1 MFRINRLIIV
11 INSEG
16 ELYGTDLEFNKN
28 LNIIRGENTSGK
40 SSCID
45 AIFYALGQEELI
57 GRKGETCLKSA
68 LRQEFK
74 INGENKIV
82 EGSKVY
88 LEISNRDKTIVIER
102 VITDNEVNQKLIKV
116 YEGTYSNKKNLKEYF
131 LHDPGSATHELG
143 FHKFL
148 EDFFEWKLPDVPSY
162 KGKEIKLYMQTVF
175 AAFFIEQ
182 KKGWSDFLSTIPTIY
197 GIKNVSNRVIE
208 FILNLDVM
216 ENNRRKEELRERKKS
231 IESEWNKVFEIIKWE
246 LNKINGEISN
256 INNITLDNDEMDFNI
271 YIRKETNYFLI
282 DDEINNICMN
292 INNIETK
299 KISHI
304 GKVSSEINKK
314 YNKLSTKLYDLKDLH
329 NESLKYSK
337 SESNKIESYD
347 SLIAEI
353 SNKLIRSKDIKKLE
367 IYGKEMNINMH
378 DNYCMYCNQSLS
390 NITIGEK
397 NEFKIMSI
405 EDSID
410 YLENKKNIIQIAKH
424 MSEEKIKKVKMD
436 MKELESEISSVQTE
450 LRQINKDLIS
460 DDRLPS
466 ESEIINRLKLQEKLK
481 EYQYFLK
488 ELNSWKQKI
497 IELRAEYKRY
507 KDQKAEL
514 PEDYFSIKDKEKI
527 RMLSKEF
534 KELVALFG
542 YYIDK
547 SDNVEISED
556 KYFPTINGFDMKY
569 DSSASD
575 SIRGIW
581 AYTCAL
587 AEVSSSLNGNH
598 SNVIIFDEPGQH
610 QMNEDD
616 LIKFLSR
623 VKDLKND
630 CQTIVTTSIKKEKL
644 EEIIKNK
651 KVKYIDIKDKTIV
664 KRSLF

>member
-292 INNIETK
+292 INNIET
-299 KISHI
+299 
-304 GKVSSEINKK
+304 
-314 YNKLSTKLYDLKDLH
+314 
-329 NESLKYSK
+329 
-337 SESNKIESYD
+337 
-347 SLIAEI
+347 
-353 SNKLIRSKDIKKLE
+353 
-367 IYGKEMNINMH
+367 
-378 DNYCMYCNQSLS
+378 
-390 NITIGEK
+390 
-397 NEFKIMSI
+397 
-405 EDSID
+405 
-410 YLENKKNIIQIAKH
+410 
-424 MSEEKIKKVKMD
+424 
-436 MKELESEISSVQTE
+436 
-450 LRQINKDLIS
+450 
-460 DDRLPS
+460 
-466 ESEIINRLKLQEKLK
+466 
-481 EYQYFLK
+481 
-488 ELNSWKQKI
+488 
-497 IELRAEYKRY
+497 
-507 KDQKAEL
+507 
-514 PEDYFSIKDKEKI
+514 
-527 RMLSKEF
+527 
-534 KELVALFG
+534 
-542 YYIDK
+542 
-547 SDNVEISED
+547 
-556 KYFPTINGFDMKY
+556 
-569 DSSASD
+569 
-575 SIRGIW
+575 SIR
-581 AYTCAL
+581 
-587 AEVSSSLNGNH
+587 
-598 SNVIIFDEPGQH
+598 
-610 QMNEDD
+610 
-616 LIKFLSR
+616 
-623 VKDLKND
+623 
-630 CQTIVTTSIKKEKL
+630 
-644 EEIIKNK
+644 
-651 KVKYIDIKDKTIV
+651 
-664 KRSLF
+664 